1 MRFAHLDGSNF
12 VRRCDPR
19 ISRPRLPLAEMLQT
33 HVLIKLSTI
42 VRQAQTIQS
51 GHLDS
56 LKSRVTATD
65 AAFQALDPAK
75 DQVLFIEH
83 NVSHFA
89 EPPDW
94 SFEPCSTHYDTVSD
108 NNRYASISHPYG
120 TG

>member
-1 MRFAHLDGSNF
+1 
-12 VRRCDPR
+12 
-19 ISRPRLPLAEMLQT
+19 MLQT
-33 HVLIKLSTI
+33 QVLVKLSTI
-42 VRQAQTIQS
+42 VRQAQTIQT

-56 LKSRVTATD
+56 LKSRVTTTD

-75 DQVLFIEH
+75 DQALFIEH
-83 NVSHFA
+83 NASHFA

-108 NNRYASISHPYG
+108 FRCYGFVSHLCG